1 MGACGWG
8 LGARGDRGSG
18 ERTNSGTGE
27 SDCRKLPHENV
38 LHSKLNQRTKNY
50 AAILNARLPTT
61 SFDQRHDPAAVY
73 LVDEAETVDV
83 AVEQQHLRLHAE

>member
-38 LHSKLNQRTKNY
+38 LHFNVEPEDEKLCRYPERQI
-50 AAILNARLPTT
+50 ADHVI
-61 SFDQRHDPAAVY
+61 
-73 LVDEAETVDV
+73 
-83 AVEQQHLRLHAE
+83 